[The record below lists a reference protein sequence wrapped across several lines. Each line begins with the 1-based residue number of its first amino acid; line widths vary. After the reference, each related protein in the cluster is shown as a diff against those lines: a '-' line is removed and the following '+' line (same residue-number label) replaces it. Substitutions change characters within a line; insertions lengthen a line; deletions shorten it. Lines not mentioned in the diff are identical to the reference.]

1 MDSAIRLLDFLN
13 AEGDRAVDTL
23 TPALAAAGV
32 DVGKK
37 LGGPTTASR
46 EAAAAAADA
55 GARAS
60 LLIRLALQAL
70 GRAVDGFDRLIDEV
84 KRRIRRAQ
92 TLRRTAAIVTTV
104 LSSGVVASLNL
115 AKGSGWSLGL
125 GVLALLASILAL
137 VASWLEGGDAKLAEQ
152 FADVSQKYAQAL
164 ALRERLQ
171 AYAATPLT
179 FPDIDERLAEADRL
193 VADLQKTRA
202 AWSIA

>member
-1 MDSAIRLLDFLN
+1 MDSAVRLLAFLN

-37 LGGPTTASR
+37 LGVAGRTKPG
-46 EAAAAAADA
+46 AADA
-55 GARAS
+55 GKRAA
-60 LLIRLALQAL
+60 LLIKLAIQAL
-70 GRAVDGFDRLIDEV
+70 DRAVDGFDRLIDDV

-92 TLRRTAAIVTTV
+92 TLRRTAAIMTTV

-115 AKGSGWSLGL
+115 PKGSGWSLGL

-137 VASWLEGGDAKLAEQ
+137 VASWLEGGDTKLAEQ
-152 FADVSQKYAQAL
+152 FADVSGKYAEAL
-164 ALRERLQ
+164 ALRDRLE

-193 VADLQKTRA
+193 VADLQHTRA
-202 AWSIA
+202 AWSIT